1 MMVPWHFNNRTCTD
15 DTNHVCVGFCQLL
28 DQVDLVLRNAEMLA
42 VKTFCLAFLVQSE
55 EKQNHIRTAGKIY
68 GLFFHSFV
76 FLAIALITAY
86 NSSHRDSAGLQH
98 VLDGIYFCGIYHG
111 RTCALVSWV
120 KSEVTD
126 YGCLNLRS
134 NRKDSVLIF
143 QKNCTVLAGKT
154 CQLVVLLMKGFLVCH
169 FFIML
174 CILGGG
180 KYQIKKLVYALV
192 NVLLADLAAFYA
204 GKKLSCCIKS
214 RSRHFQGRTVLY
226 TERMVV
232 RSTPV
237 SDNRAFEA
245 PLVTENVFQ
254 QMLVF
259 VGVNTVYLV
268 VAAHNRFRA
277 TLFDG
282 NLKTG
287 EVDLTESS
295 LIYHC
300 VHCHTAKLLA
310 VYSEMFCAGCCSC
323 ALHTADKSSCH
334 FSGKIGIFG
343 KILEVTS
350 TERISLN
357 VQSRSKK
364 NVYVFFHGFFTKGNA
379 YPLLQLFIPAVCH
392 SCRCRKTGCRYC
404 WIDSQMISCS
414 SLFTHTIR
422 SV

>member
-1 MMVPWHFNNRTCTD
+1 MMVPWHFDNRTCAD
-15 DTNHVCVGFCQLL
+15 DTNHVCICFCQLL
-28 DQVDLVLRNAEMLA
+28 DQVDLVLGNAEMLT
-42 VKTFCLAFLVQSE
+42 VKTFCLAFFVQSE
-55 EKQNHIRTAGKIY
+55 EKQNYIRTACKIH

-76 FLAIALITAY
+76 FLAVTLITAD
-86 NSSHRDSAGLQH
+86 NSGHRDSAGLQH
-98 VLDGIYFCGIYHG
+98 VLDGIYFCGVYHG

-120 KSEVTD
+120 KSKVTD
-126 YGCLNLRS
+126 YGCLNLFS
-134 NRKDSVLIF
+134 NRKDSTFVF
-143 QKNCTVLAGKT
+143 QKDCTVFAGKT
-154 CQLVVLLMKGFLVCH
+154 CQLVMLLMKSLLVSHFLVM
-169 FFIML
+169 FRIF
-174 CILGGG
+174 GSS
-180 KYQIKKLVYALV
+180 KYQVKKLIYTLIDIFF
-192 NVLLADLAAFYA
+192 ADLAAFYT

-214 RSRHFQGRTVLY
+214 RSWHFQGGTVLY
-226 TERMVV
+226 AKRMVV
-232 RSTPV
+232 RSAPV
-237 SDNRAFEA
+237 CDHRAFEA
-245 PLVTENVFQ
+245 PLVTENVLQ

-268 VAAHNRFRA
+268 VAAHNGFRA
-277 TLFDG
+277 ALFDG

-310 VYSEMFCAGCCSC
+310 VYSEMFCTGCCSC

-334 FSGKIGIFG
+334 FSGKIRILG
-343 KILEVTS
+343 KIFKVTS

-379 YPLLQLFIPAVCH
+379 YPLLQFFIPAVCH
-392 SCRCRKTGCRYC
+392 SCRCRKTGCRHC
-404 WIDSQMISCS
+404 RIDSQMISCS

>member
-68 GLFFHSFV
+68 GLFFHGLIFFSV
-76 FLAIALITAY
+76 TLIATD

-98 VLDGIYFCGIYHG
+98 VLDGIYFCGVYHG

-120 KSEVTD
+120 KSKVTD
-126 YGCLNLRS
+126 YGCLNLFS
-134 NRKDSVLIF
+134 NREDSTFVF
-143 QKNCTVLAGKT
+143 QKDCTVFAGKT
-154 CQLVVLLMKGFLVCH
+154 CQLVMLLMESLLVSHFLVM
-169 FFIML
+169 FRIF
-174 CILGGG
+174 GSS
-180 KYQIKKLVYALV
+180 KYQVKKLIYTLIDIFF
-192 NVLLADLAAFYA
+192 ADLAAFYT

-214 RSRHFQGRTVLY
+214 RSWHFQGGTVLY
-226 TERMVV
+226 TQGMVV
-232 RSTPV
+232 GSTPV
-237 SDNRAFEA
+237 CDHRAIEA
-245 PLVTENVFQ
+245 PLIAKDVFE

-259 VGVNTVYLV
+259 VGVDTVYFV

-277 TLFDG
+277 ALFDG

-334 FSGKIGIFG
+334 FSGKIRILG
-343 KILEVTS
+343 KIFKVTS

-364 NVYVFFHGFFTKGNA
+364 NVYVFFHGFFSKGNA
-379 YPLLQLFIPAVCH
+379 YPLLQFFIPAVCH
-392 SCRCRKTGCRYC
+392 GCRCRKTGCRYC
-404 WIDSQMISCS
+404 RIDSQMISCS